1 MELSIEQIDEFNENG
16 LLLVENLFSRDE
28 ISKLNN
34 RLPDIMNERSEKV
47 LRERSSDSVRSA
59 IAPHLS
65 DELFRRLSL
74 HPRLVEPARK
84 LLGGKVYLHQFKIN
98 AKEAHDGEIWHWHQD
113 YRTWYEDDGMPEP
126 TVLNATV
133 FLDDVNEFNGP
144 MMFIPGS
151 HRDGRLDS
159 DQTFERV
166 PQYGR
171 LSADAVGSPYK
182 NETINQLIKENGI
195 VAPKGTAGSTIF
207 FHGCTIHGSAPNM
220 SPWGRAMVFSSL
232 NRVENFIR
240 KPTRPDFLALQDFT
254 PLTALDDDCLT
265 TL

>member
-1 MELSIEQIDEFNENG
+1 
-16 LLLVENLFSRDE
+16 
-28 ISKLNN
+28 
-34 RLPDIMNERSEKV
+34 

-74 HPRLVEPARK
+74 HPRLVEPART
-84 LLGGKVYLHQFKIN
+84 LLGGEVYLHQFKIN

-144 MMFIPGS
+144 MMFVPGS
-151 HRDGRLDS
+151 HKDGRIDS

-166 PQYGR
+166 PEYGR
-171 LSADAVGSPYK
+171 LSADAVGSPYT
-182 NETINQLIKENGI
+182 NETINGLIEKNGI
-195 VAPKGTAGSTIF
+195 VAPKGVAGSTIF
-207 FHGCTIHGSAPNM
+207 FSWMHDTRF
-220 SPWGRAMVFSSL
+220 RAEYVSL
-232 NRVENFIR
+232 GKGNGLF
-240 KPTRPDFLALQDFT
+240 KS
-254 PLTALDDDCLT
+254 
-265 TL
+265 

>member
-1 MELSIEQIDEFNENG
+1 MELSIEQINEFNENG
-16 LLLVENLFSRDE
+16 FLFVENLFSKDE
-28 ISKLNN
+28 ISELKN

-74 HPRLVEPARK
+74 HPRLVEPART
-84 LLGGKVYLHQFKIN
+84 LLGGEVYLHQFKIN

-144 MMFIPGS
+144 MMFVPGS
-151 HRDGRLDS
+151 HKDGRIDS
-159 DQTFERV
+159 DQAFERV
-166 PQYGR
+166 PEYG
-171 LSADAVGSPYK
+171 LS
-182 NETINQLIKENGI
+182 LIHI
-195 VAPKGTAGSTIF
+195 
-207 FHGCTIHGSAPNM
+207 
-220 SPWGRAMVFSSL
+220 
-232 NRVENFIR
+232 
-240 KPTRPDFLALQDFT
+240 
-254 PLTALDDDCLT
+254 
-265 TL
+265 